1 MKTKPEPACRVDYNG
16 TKRWYLNGRRHRED
30 GPAVEYANGAKFW
43 YLNGKLHRED
53 GPAIEYTNGEKY
65 WYLNDKRL
73 TEKEFNEIMN
83 KTKPIIRKT
92 NTTPTENYWVIDT
105 DSPGNNLKEF
115 SAMGP
120 YPTQAAAERAI
131 IEDTSRLWEDSCT
144 CLTADKTRAWCKPL
158 HIVKVL
164 RTVQP
169 KITAN
174 VKLENI

>member
-1 MKTKPEPACRVDYNG
+1 MKTKPKPVCEKDQYGSKHWHING
-16 TKRWYLNGRRHRED
+16 I
-30 GPAVEYANGAKFW
+30 
-43 YLNGKLHRED
+43 LHRED
-53 GPAIEYTNGEKY
+53 GPALILDNGARFWYINGDEYSEAEF
-65 WYLNDKRL
+65 DK
-73 TEKEFNEIMN
+73 IMK
-83 KTKPIIRKT
+83 KTKPISRKT

-131 IEDTSRLWEDSCT
+131 IEDTSRLWEDSCA